1 MDGSILSPQAYF
13 IGDSKRNLFDGLGKL
28 RSVSFRSLF
37 VFWATT
43 SALYMVEVAGSCA
56 GPKGS
61 DQGSAKGFPAATS
74 TGVPARVILTPS
86 GGLVINTPGVVI
98 EGLDIRGMVTIN
110 ADNVTLKNS
119 TVSGASWAVIN
130 ITSGVTGTVIEN
142 CEINGMNAEGV
153 RGISG
158 QGTFLRNNIHNVEDG
173 IYVLQRTVATGSTL
187 VQDNYIHDLKS
198 DWSGPHYDGVAIDG
212 GANVTIRHNTIIN
225 PNSQTSAVM
234 IDNYFGPISNITVE
248 NNLLVG
254 GAYTIFVDGQFG
266 GGSVTDVKITNNRL
280 GKGQFGYIA
289 NTKTSPVLMGNVD
302 SITGRLLP
310 GQKSGNPPSP

>member
-1 MDGSILSPQAYF
+1 MDGSILSPLAYF

-28 RSVSFRSLF
+28 RSVRFRSLF

-61 DQGSAKGFPAATS
+61 DQGSAKGFPAATN
-74 TGVPARVILTPS
+74 TGVPAGVTLTPS

-98 EGLDIRGMVTIN
+98 EGLAISGMVTIS
-110 ADNVTLKNS
+110 ADNVKLKNS

-130 ITSGVTGTVIEN
+130 ITSGVTGAVIED

-173 IYVLQRTVATGSTL
+173 IYVLGSTL

-198 DWSGPHYDGVAIDG
+198 NWSGPHYDGVAIDG

-234 IDNYFGPISNITVE
+234 IDNYFGPISNITVD

-266 GGSVTDVKITNNRL
+266 GGPITDVKITNNRL

-289 NTKTSPVLMGNVD
+289 NTKTSPVLIGNVD
-302 SITGRLLP
+302 SITGQLLP
-310 GQKSGNPPSP
+310 GQKSGNTPSP